1 MTTAAA
7 PPPLAAGEPPEADG
21 RSRDDVALL
30 VASRGRDALEH
41 ARFPELGRFLA
52 AGDLLVVNTS
62 ATLPA
67 ALPGCVD
74 RQAVELRLSTPAA
87 DELWVVELRTADRGR
102 YGAPPIGSRVD
113 LPAGATAELVA
124 PSGDGERLGLARLS
138 LPEPTQAYLR
148 RHGRP
153 ISYDHAGREWPIE
166 AYQTVFAREAGSAE
180 MPSAGRPFT
189 GELVASLV
197 GQGVLIAP
205 VTLHTGVSSLE
216 RGEVPYAERYHVPR
230 ATARVANMVRAG
242 GGRLV
247 AVGTTVVRALET
259 VATTDG
265 RLGAGGGTTGLVIG
279 PERGLWAVDG
289 LLTGWHEPESSHLDL
304 LEAAAGADLLDRS
317 YAAARDHGYRW
328 HEFGDAHL
336 ILP

>member
-1 MTTAAA
+1 M
-7 PPPLAAGEPPEADG
+7 
-21 RSRDDVALL
+21 
-30 VASRGRDALEH
+30 
-41 ARFPELGRFLA
+41 
-52 AGDLLVVNTS
+52 
-62 ATLPA
+62 
-67 ALPGCVD
+67 
-74 RQAVELRLSTPAA
+74 
-87 DELWVVELRTADRGR
+87 
-102 YGAPPIGSRVD
+102 
-113 LPAGATAELVA
+113 
-124 PSGDGERLGLARLS
+124 
-138 LPEPTQAYLR
+138 
-148 RHGRP
+148 
-153 ISYDHAGREWPIE
+153 
-166 AYQTVFAREAGSAE
+166 
-180 MPSAGRPFT
+180 
-189 GELVASLV
+189 ASLV
-197 GQGVLIAP
+197 AQGVLIAP

-259 VATTDG
+259 VATTSG
-265 RLGAGGGTTGLVIG
+265 RLGAGGGTTDLVIA